1 MAAQEALPRKQ
12 NMADQGNRE
21 LIIIPDPGTV
31 SRNMGT
37 CVEIHQEKTNAVHDT
52 GNFIAE
58 RREDG
63 DSGPPGGMHL
73 LLTLLHGRWGKGQGR
88 TCQGTKSPA
97 SLQQG
102 KRL

>member
-1 MAAQEALPRKQ
+1 MASVAAQEARPRKQ

-63 DSGPPGGMHL
+63 EPRVRINQVERDYAG
-73 LLTLLHGRWGKGQGR
+73 
-88 TCQGTKSPA
+88 
-97 SLQQG
+97 
-102 KRL
+102 